1 MHIHT
6 TKVAN
11 CFFFSYCVRIYLW
24 MRLDIT
30 TLLDRSNPAQSTTTI
45 YSRFGITSIYN

>member
-11 CFFFSYCVRIYLW
+11 CFFPYCVRIYLW

-30 TLLDRSNPAQSTTTI
+30 TLLDRNSCAQSTTTI
-45 YSRFGITSIYN
+45 YSRFGITTIYN